1 MNNYDDNTSNAPNA
15 NDFLGGNYLGKED
28 LDKPVRVTVE
38 NVWAEAVPNSGR
50 RKLVVQFQE
59 FEKPMILNKTNIKR
73 LARIFNTG
81 DTTQWRGQV
90 VLYVDESI
98 EYAGRLVGGIRLRP
112 ANAQSEVRGDMRGNV
127 VYSNGE
133 SREVHEASKADFE
146 GF

>member
-1 MNNYDDNTSNAPNA
+1 MNNYDDNTNNAPNA

-28 LDKPVRVTVE
+28 LDKPVLVTVE
-38 NVWAEAVPNSGR
+38 NVWAEAVLNSGR
-50 RKLVVQFQE
+50 KKLVVQFQE

-73 LARIFNTG
+73 FSRIFNTG

-98 EYAGRLVGGIRLRP
+98 EYAGKVVGGLRVRP
-112 ANAQSEVRGDMRGNV
+112 AQVNREAPVPQPVTNGQYQEPDSE
-127 VYSNGE
+127 Y
-133 SREVHEASKADFE
+133 